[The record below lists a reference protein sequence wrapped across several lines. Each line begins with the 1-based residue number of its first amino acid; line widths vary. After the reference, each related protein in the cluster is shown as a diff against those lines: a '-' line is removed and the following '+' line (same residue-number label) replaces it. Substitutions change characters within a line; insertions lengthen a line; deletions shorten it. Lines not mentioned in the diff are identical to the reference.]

1 MNRREFSCQTLG
13 AFGLGLAA
21 AALPGVSWA
30 QGGAPIEGT
39 HYVKL
44 SQAAPTSAPAGKVE
58 VVEFFWYGCPHCNHF
73 EPYLAAWAAKLPADV
88 YFRRVPV
95 AFRENPFGVHQR
107 LYFAV
112 EAMGLIPAL
121 HAKIFHAIHEEGL
134 KLDKPELI
142 ADFVAKN
149 GVDQA
154 KFMAVF
160 DSFSVQTKCKQA
172 RTLAE
177 AYKIDGVPTMGIAGQ
192 YYTSVSLNGSPE
204 KTLAVVDTL
213 VAKQRK
219 R

>member
-1 MNRREFSCQTLG
+1 MNRREFSSQALG
-13 AFGLGLAA
+13 AACLTLAP
-21 AALPGVSWA
+21 ALWSGAQA
-30 QGGAPIEGT
+30 QGAAPIEGT
-39 HYVKL
+39 NYVKL
-44 SQAAPTSAPAGKVE
+44 SQSAPVSASAGKVE

-88 YFRRVPV
+88 VFRRVPV

-121 HAKIFHAIHEEGL
+121 HAKIFHAMHEEGL

-142 ADFVAKN
+142 GDFIAKQ
-149 GVDQA
+149 GVDKA
-154 KFMAVF
+154 KFMGVF
-160 DSFSVQTKCKQA
+160 DSFAVQTKAKQA

-177 AYKIDGVPTMGIAGQ
+177 AYKIDGVPTLGIAGQ
-192 YYTSVSLNGSPE
+192 YYTSVSLNGTPD
-204 KTLAVVDTL
+204 KTLAVVDAL
-213 VAKQRK
+213 VAKSRK